1 MARARPSSGPP
12 EFLAEEAKAEW
23 SRVLACHRVGPGERA
38 ILAAYCQAWARWWQA
53 ESLIEKDGT
62 EIVIR
67 DDKGN
72 VKMVLPSPH
81 VGIAARACAQMV
93 KAAAELGLTR
103 GRRAEAAKPAAGGAD
118 PLSAMAGSTGALLA
132 TMPASMREQ

>member
-1 MARARPSSGPP
+1 MARARSATEPP

-23 SRVLACHRVGPGERA
+23 VRVLASHPVGPGERA
-38 ILAAYCQAWARWWQA
+38 ILAAYCQAWARWRQA

-81 VGIAARACAQMV
+81 VGIAARACAQML
-93 KAAAELGLTR
+93 KAAGDIGLTR
-103 GRRAEAAKPAAGGAD
+103 GRRVEPVKPSRGGD
-118 PLSAMAGSTGALLA
+118 PLAAMCGSAGDLLA
-132 TMPASMREQ
+132 TMPASMRKQ